1 MHWSGRQDLN
11 LRPPGPE
18 RWNEEIDGFT
28 WVRELPPDPGHHEC
42 LTSAKMVAA
51 RLGVCTAV
59 VYRLCEKGE
68 LPGLRIGGALR
79 FERDVIRR
87 YIERT
92 RL

>member
-1 MHWSGRQDLN
+1 MSRAEDSANSDTLAQNASRATPFGA
-11 LRPPGPE
+11 PV
-18 RWNEEIDGFT
+18 
-28 WVRELPPDPGHHEC
+28 VRELPPNPGPHEC
-42 LTSAKMVAA
+42 LMTAKMVATS
-51 RLGVCTAV
+51 LGVCTAI

>member
-1 MHWSGRQDLN
+1 MNPDTLAQNAPRATPFGA
-11 LRPPGPE
+11 PV
-18 RWNEEIDGFT
+18 
-28 WVRELPPDPGHHEC
+28 VRELPPDPGPHEC
-42 LTSAKMVAA
+42 LMTAKMVAA

-59 VYRLCEKGE
+59 VYRLCDKGE
-68 LPGLRIGGALR
+68 LPRLRIGTALR